1 MAMKYNRLGDM
12 LVESGA
18 ITEAQLRQALELQ
31 AGSGERLG
39 TVLQAHGFIT
49 ERQLIDTL
57 MNQVGVEI
65 GRAHV

>member
-49 ERQLIDTL
+49 
-57 MNQVGVEI
+57 GVP
-65 GRAHV
+65 

>member
-39 TVLQAHGFIT
+39 TVLQPTASSRSGSSST
-49 ERQLIDTL
+49 R
-57 MNQVGVEI
+57 
-65 GRAHV
+65 

>member
-31 AGSGERLG
+31 AGNGWVRCSRPTASPRSGSSSTR
-39 TVLQAHGFIT
+39 
-49 ERQLIDTL
+49 
-57 MNQVGVEI
+57 
-65 GRAHV
+65 

>member
-18 ITEAQLRQALELQ
+18 ITEAQLK
-31 AGSGERLG
+31 
-39 TVLQAHGFIT
+39 
-49 ERQLIDTL
+49 
-57 MNQVGVEI
+57 I